1 MASGGPVGR
10 RTVPR
15 WARGRRLL
23 VAAGVGLTLAL
34 LAVWAGPLVEGDGK
48 PSGTVTLSTGV
59 AKGVYSRYGDLLH
72 GQLAN
77 DVPGLDV
84 ELRSSEGSVEN
95 IERLLAGEADF
106 AIATADSIADY
117 QQRGGEGA
125 ERLRACA
132 RLYDD
137 YMHLVVPEDSPVERT
152 SDLAGLRVGVGEDQS
167 GVQLVTREL
176 LAAAGLDMERDL
188 TAVRKGIDNMPTML
202 EAGRLDAF
210 FWSGGLPT
218 SAVEQL
224 SGRTAIRIVPLG
236 DLLPELTGREEA
248 GGATAHY
255 RAAVMPP
262 DAYEKIPGSEGI
274 DTLAVANLLV
284 TTEDADDRLVEEITR
299 SVINGRD
306 SIADV
311 VHAAQRVD
319 LRTAI
324 YTQPLDLH
332 PGAREYY
339 RSVKS

>member
-1 MASGGPVGR
+1 MASDGPGPR
-10 RTVPR
+10 RPPALAPR
-15 WARGRRLL
+15 RRRLL
-23 VAAGVGLTLAL
+23 AWAAVLLLAL
-34 LAVWAGPLVEGDGK
+34 VAVVSRPLFDTTDR
-48 PSGTVTLSTGV
+48 PSGSVTLSTGV
-59 AKGVYSRYGDLLH
+59 SSGVYARYG
-72 GQLAN
+72 QL
-77 DVPGLDV
+77 
-84 ELRSSEGSVEN
+84 LRSQLNGDAPQLEMELMQSAGSVEN
-95 IERLLAGEADF
+95 IERLLNGSADF
-106 AIATADSIADY
+106 AIATADSIAAY
-117 QQRGGEGA
+117 QQAGGAGA

-137 YMHLVVPEDSPVERT
+137 YMHLVVPVDSPVERT
-152 SDLAGLRVGVGEDQS
+152 ADLAGLRVGVGQDQS

-176 LAAAGLDMERDL
+176 LTAAGLDMERDV
-188 TAVRKGIDNMPTML
+188 TAVRLGIDSMPRML

-224 SGRTAIRIVPLG
+224 AAFTEIRLVPLG
-236 DLLPELTGREEA
+236 DLLPELAERGD
-248 GGATAHY
+248 GGYTAHY

-262 DAYEKIPGSEGI
+262 DAYPGIPGTEGI
-274 DTLAVANLLV
+274 DTLAVANLLL
-284 TTEDADDRLVEEITR
+284 TTDSTDDRLTEQITR

-306 SIADV
+306 RIGRE

-332 PGAREYY
+332 PGARDYY

>member
-1 MASGGPVGR
+1 M
-10 RTVPR
+10 VPR
-15 WARGRRLL
+15 STRGRRLL
-23 VAAGVGLTLAL
+23 VAAAVVFAVLVVVLAR
-34 LAVWAGPLVEGDGK
+34 PLVRDDGR
-48 PSGTVTLSTGV
+48 PSGTVTMSTGV
-59 AKGVYSRYGDLLH
+59 SSGVYARYGQLLRA
-72 GQLAN
+72 QLAE
-77 DVPGLDV
+77 DAPELDMR
-84 ELRSSEGSVEN
+84 LMKSAGSVQN
-95 IERLLAGEADF
+95 IERVLSGEADF
-106 AIATADSIADY
+106 TIATADSIAAY
-117 QQRGGEGA
+117 QEAGGEGA

-137 YMHLVVPEDSPVERT
+137 YMHLVVPARSPVERT
-152 SDLAGLRVGVGEDQS
+152 SDLAGLRVGVGQDQS

-188 TAVRKGIDNMPTML
+188 TAVRLGIDSMPRML

-218 SAVEQL
+218 SAIERL
-224 SGRTAIRIVPLG
+224 AEFTEIRLVPLD
-236 DLLPELTGREEA
+236 DLLPELTGRD
-248 GGATAHY
+248 GGGHTAYY

-262 DAYEKIPGSEGI
+262 DAYPQIPGTQGI

-284 TTEDADDRLVEEITR
+284 TTVEADDRLTEEITR

-306 SIADV
+306 RIGGE

-332 PGAREYY
+332 RGARDYY